1 MQSVMVCRVNVVGI
15 SIWNYDDEEI
25 SVQNNMLATINASD
39 RTIIEIISFYLI
51 LNRHY
56 NVTFNVSN
64 SAGANIL
71 ILMLCRF

>member
-1 MQSVMVCRVNVVGI
+1 MVCRVNVVGI

-25 SVQNNMLATINASD
+25 SVRNMIATINASD
-39 RTIIEIISFYLI
+39 RTIIQITSFYLM

-64 SAGANIL
+64 SAGANTL
-71 ILMLCRF
+71 NLMLSRL

>member
-1 MQSVMVCRVNVVGI
+1 MVCRVNVVGI

-25 SVQNNMLATINASD
+25 SVRNMIATINASD
-39 RTIIEIISFYLI
+39 RTIIQITSFYLI

-64 SAGANIL
+64 SAGANTL
-71 ILMLCRF
+71 NLMLSRL